1 MVYDVIVA
9 GGGPA
14 GMTAVIYAQRA
25 MLKTLVIE
33 KNYMSGG
40 QIINTYE
47 VDNYPGLP
55 GINGFDLA
63 MQVEAHAK
71 KLGADIVNA
80 EIETIRVNEESGL
93 KEVVTSEG
101 VYQTK
106 TVIICLGA
114 AHRHIGV
121 PGEQEF
127 GGKGVSY
134 CATCDGAFYRDKTVV
149 VVGGGDVA
157 IEDAIFL
164 ARQSKKVYVVHRR
177 DALRAT
183 KVLQEA
189 LFALPN
195 VEMVWDSAVGEIKGE
210 AQVKSVVIENLK
222 DGSRREIETD
232 GVFIAIG
239 LDPVTSAVKD
249 TVALN
254 EQGYIVAGEDTK
266 TNVAG
271 IFAAGDIR
279 TTPLRQIIT
288 AMADGAVA
296 VSQVQNYLTEAGK

>member
-210 AQVKSVVIENLK
+210 AQVESVVIENLK

-239 LDPVTSAVKD
+239 LDPVTAAVKD

-271 IFAAGDIR
+271 IFAAGDVR

>member
-80 EIETIRVNEESGL
+80 EIEAIRVNEESGL

-106 TVIICLGA
+106 TVIICFGA

-121 PGEQEF
+121 QGEQEF

-239 LDPVTSAVKD
+239 LDPVTAAVKD

-296 VSQVQNYLTEAGK
+296 VSQVQNYLTEEGK

>member
-101 VYQTK
+101 VYQAK

-121 PGEQEF
+121 PGEAEF

-195 VEMVWDSAVGEIKGE
+195 VEMVWDSAVAEIKGE
-210 AQVKSVVIENLK
+210 AQVSSVVINNLK
-222 DGSRREIETD
+222 DDSQREIETD

-239 LDPVTSAVKD
+239 LDPVTAAVKD
-249 TVALN
+249 TVTLN
-254 EQGYIVAGEDTK
+254 SQGYIVAGEDTK
-266 TNVAG
+266 TNVPG

>member
-1 MVYDVIVA
+1 MIYDVIVA

-63 MQVEAHAK
+63 MQVDAHAR
-71 KLGADIVNA
+71 KLGAEIVNA
-80 EIETIRVNEESGL
+80 DIQTIRVNDRTGL
-93 KEVVTSEG
+93 KEVVTDEG
-101 VYQTK
+101 VFEAK
-106 TVIICLGA
+106 TVIVCLGA
-114 AHRHIGV
+114 AHRHVGV

-127 GGKGVSY
+127 AGKGVSY
-134 CATCDGAFYRDKTVV
+134 CATCDGAFYRDKTVA

-177 DALRAT
+177 DSLRAT

-195 VEMVWDSAVGEIKGE
+195 VEMVWDSGLSEIKGDSK
-210 AQVKSVVIENLK
+210 VSGVVIQNLK
-222 DGSRREIETD
+222 DDSLREVELD

-239 LDPVTSAVKD
+239 LDPVTAAVKELL
-249 TVALN
+249 ALN
-254 EQGYIVAGEDTK
+254 EQGYIVAGEDTR
-266 TNVAG
+266 TNVPG

-296 VSQVQNYLTEAGK
+296 VSMAQSYLTEKVG